1 MLHRTS
7 GQQRASWCWCTCWQ
21 SWHSSAVRPS
31 SQRYLYFSYSSLLC
45 CFPLFY
51 LLFTCHFR
59 FHLYLR
65 LSHLIPVFISFLLS
79 LSFLCFHSSLPSAFR
94 LSPRPSAMPTRLS
107 GQCGASDLVA
117 GGTHARGAGEEGAAV
132 GRALRGA
139 PPLHSEV
146 GNGLSVP
153 PPPGRPTGPPPC
165 LLPHRARPQRRPPQ
179 VQGTHAIYIYII
191 HAFLYMDVYFF
202 AQEAAEVLLVYM
214 LYHID
219 NWPPSTGPNYISSAN
234 KEQVQLCSLL
244 NSIGLS
250 VARLP
255 YLDADAS
262 HRISWTGRDASRG
275 TSACTYST
283 RPSSPSSAIP
293 ATRMAVSPL
302 ISRYLQILLSSK
314 RLDFFFF

>member
-1 MLHRTS
+1 
-7 GQQRASWCWCTCWQ
+7 
-21 SWHSSAVRPS
+21 
-31 SQRYLYFSYSSLLC
+31 
-45 CFPLFY
+45 
-51 LLFTCHFR
+51 
-59 FHLYLR
+59 
-65 LSHLIPVFISFLLS
+65 
-79 LSFLCFHSSLPSAFR
+79 
-94 LSPRPSAMPTRLS
+94 
-107 GQCGASDLVA
+107 
-117 GGTHARGAGEEGAAV
+117 
-132 GRALRGA
+132 
-139 PPLHSEV
+139 
-146 GNGLSVP
+146 
-153 PPPGRPTGPPPC
+153 
-165 LLPHRARPQRRPPQ
+165 
-179 VQGTHAIYIYII
+179 
-191 HAFLYMDVYFF
+191 MDVYFF